1 MDLKIRVMKIKGLLF
16 GLFACA
22 ALAACTND
30 DIVENNGKGEQEK
43 VKANLTLVIGAATN
57 SSRAAD
63 NETGDTT
70 DPGTGVES
78 GVTDAVV
85 LLHKEGKEFAFFLTS
100 EQLNKQGS
108 GTSITYE
115 PQLTVA
121 ESGNYGVI
129 VILNPCQEI
138 KTAINSFIGDGTLP
152 SGKESMYDY
161 ITSYEVKATT
171 GDNPTSAIATDN
183 KFMMVNKV
191 AVAANVVS
199 NEKDKPSTAS
209 VDVERVVSKIT
220 YMPTQTNNL
229 YKVED
234 TTVKYTVTTTDGWRV
249 ENNIATY
256 MTGMACGTL
265 EGSAIYEHKGVY
277 YTSTGTQHPAANDN
291 PAATLFERTS
301 DVNPEAIKWTTT
313 NENTT
318 RNWFVKLDK
327 VALVNLSNSVY
338 AVRRRATAD
347 TWNSPTFFGTL
358 SSSEYLMDP
367 NTLVK
372 NNGETEYAD
381 YFYNVA
387 SAVKQVQVTNM
398 SDQETDDFKSYFKDL
413 PTVAD
418 EDKVGTTL
426 AYCFENIVKKAN
438 QNGNYVTGV
447 IFRGQICN
455 ADGTS
460 YNNNVYKYKGKYY
473 LSLAEAAANN
483 GKSVTEVEADT
494 DNLITYESGHC
505 YYCSKDIFHHE
516 GSGTMERAIMRNNA
530 YVLKVTGF
538 KTIGSAEIVFP
549 TDDEQGEDTDK
560 NFYLKLT
567 LTILPWQV
575 RFNNIEF

>member
-1 MDLKIRVMKIKGLLF
+1 MKIKGLLF

-505 YYCSKDIFHHE
+505 YYCSKDIFHHG

-567 LTILPWQV
+567 STILPWQV

>member
-209 VDVERVVSKIT
+209 VYVERVVSKIT

-567 LTILPWQV
+567 STILPWQV

>member
-43 VKANLTLVIGAATN
+43 VKGNLTLVIGAATN

-115 PQLTVA
+115 PQLKVA

-138 KTAINSFIGDGTLP
+138 KTAINAFINNSALP
-152 SGKESMYDY
+152 TGKNNMYDY

-183 KFMMVNKV
+183 NFMMVNKV
-191 AVAANVVS
+191 AVTADVFS
-199 NEKDKPSTAS
+199 NQAGSPSTAS

-229 YKVED
+229 YEMED
-234 TTVKYTVTTTDGWRV
+234 VTAKYTVTTTSGWRV
-249 ENNIATY
+249 EDNIATY

-265 EGSAIYEHKGVY
+265 NEKNIYEHKGVY
-277 YTSTGTQHPAANDN
+277 YEENGTYSGSTEHQG
-291 PAATLFERTS
+291 
-301 DVNPEAIKWTTT
+301 EALYKKMTGVDQEQIKWKTTQ
-313 NENTT
+313 TT
-318 RNWFVKLDK
+318 GSRNWYVKLDK

-338 AVRRRATAD
+338 AVRHLATENNW
-347 TWNSPTFFGTL
+347 TPSFFGTL
-358 SSSEYLMDP
+358 SSSNYLMDP
-367 NTLVK
+367 NTVTK
-372 NNGETEYAD
+372 NNGGTEYAD

-418 EDKVGTTL
+418 ENNVGTTL

-455 ADGTS
+455 ADGSS
-460 YNNNVYKYKGKYY
+460 YSNNVYKYKGKYY

-483 GKSVTEVEADT
+483 DKSVTEVEADT
-494 DNLITYESGHC
+494 ENLTTYESGHC

-516 GSGTMERAIMRNNA
+516 GSETMERVIMRNNA

-549 TDDEQGEDTDK
+549 TGDDQGEDTDK

-567 LTILPWQV
+567 STILPWQV

>member
-1 MDLKIRVMKIKGLLF
+1 MKIKGLLF

-313 NENTT
+313 NENTI

-567 LTILPWQV
+567 STILPWQV

>member
-1 MDLKIRVMKIKGLLF
+1 MKIKGLLF

-63 NETGDTT
+63 NEAGDAI
-70 DPGTGVES
+70 DPGTGGES

-85 LLHKEGKEFAFFLTS
+85 LLHKEDKEFAFFLTS
-100 EQLNKQGS
+100 EQLNQQGS
-108 GTSITYE
+108 GSSITYE

-138 KTAINSFIGDGTLP
+138 KTAINSFIGNGTLP

-171 GDNPTSAIATDN
+171 GDNPTSVIATDN

-199 NEKDKPSTAS
+199 NQAGTPSTTS

-220 YMPTQTNNL
+220 YMPTQDNNL

-234 TTVKYTVTTTDGWRV
+234 VTAKYTVTTASGWRV
-249 ENNIATY
+249 EDNIATY

-265 EGSAIYEHKGVY
+265 NGKNIYEHKGVY
-277 YTSTGTQHPAANDN
+277 YEENGTYSGSAEHKGETLYKKMTGVDQ
-291 PAATLFERTS
+291 EQ
-301 DVNPEAIKWTTT
+301 IKWKTTQ
-313 NENTT
+313 TT
-318 RNWFVKLDK
+318 GSRNWYVKLDK

-338 AVRRRATAD
+338 AVRHLATESNWD
-347 TWNSPTFFGTL
+347 PSFFGTL
-358 SSSEYLMDP
+358 SSSNYLMDP
-367 NTLVK
+367 NTVAK
-372 NNGETEYAD
+372 NNGGTEYAD

-387 SAVKQVQVTNM
+387 NAVKQVQVTNI
-398 SDQETDDFKSYFKDL
+398 SDEETDAFKSYFKGL

-455 ADGTS
+455 EDGTS

-567 LTILPWQV
+567 STILPWQV

>member
-1 MDLKIRVMKIKGLLF
+1 MKIKGLLF

-234 TTVKYTVTTTDGWRV
+234 TTGKYTVTTTYGWRV
-249 ENNIATY
+249 ENNIVTY

-567 LTILPWQV
+567 STILPWQV

>member
-1 MDLKIRVMKIKGLLF
+1 MKIKGLLF

-63 NETGDTT
+63 NEAGDAI
-70 DPGTGVES
+70 DPGTGGES

-85 LLHKEGKEFAFFLTS
+85 LLHKEDKEFAFFLTS
-100 EQLNKQGS
+100 EQLNQQGS
-108 GTSITYE
+108 GSSITYE

-138 KTAINSFIGDGTLP
+138 KTAINAFINNSALP
-152 SGKESMYDY
+152 TGKNNMYDY

-183 KFMMVNKV
+183 NFMMVNKV

-199 NEKDKPSTAS
+199 NQAGTPSTTS

-220 YMPTQTNNL
+220 YMPTQDNNL

-234 TTVKYTVTTTDGWRV
+234 ETAKYTVTTTSGWRV
-249 ENNIATY
+249 EDNIATY

-265 EGSAIYEHKGVY
+265 NGKNIYEHKGVY
-277 YTSTGTQHPAANDN
+277 YEENGTYSGSAEHKGE
-291 PAATLFERTS
+291 TLYKKMIEV
-301 DVNPEAIKWTTT
+301 DQEQIKWETTQ
-313 NENTT
+313 TT
-318 RNWFVKLDK
+318 GSRNWYVKLDK

-338 AVRRRATAD
+338 AVRHLATESNWD
-347 TWNSPTFFGTL
+347 PSFFGTL
-358 SSSEYLMDP
+358 SSSNYLMDP
-367 NTLVK
+367 NTVAK
-372 NNGETEYAD
+372 NNGGTNYAD

-387 SAVKQVQVTNM
+387 SAVKQVQVTNI
-398 SDQETDDFKSYFKDL
+398 SDEETDDFKSYFKGL
-413 PTVAD
+413 PTVVD

-455 ADGTS
+455 VDGSS
-460 YNNNVYKYKGKYY
+460 YNNNVYKYKGKFY

-516 GSGTMERAIMRNNA
+516 GSETMERVIMRNNA

-538 KTIGSAEIVFP
+538 ASIGSAEIVFP
-549 TDDEQGEDTDK
+549 TGEDQGEDTDK

-567 LTILPWQV
+567 STILPWQV

>member
-1 MDLKIRVMKIKGLLF
+1 M
-16 GLFACA
+16 
-22 ALAACTND
+22 
-30 DIVENNGKGEQEK
+30 
-43 VKANLTLVIGAATN
+43 
-57 SSRAAD
+57 
-63 NETGDTT
+63 
-70 DPGTGVES
+70 
-78 GVTDAVV
+78 
-85 LLHKEGKEFAFFLTS
+85 
-100 EQLNKQGS
+100 
-108 GTSITYE
+108 
-115 PQLTVA
+115 
-121 ESGNYGVI
+121 
-129 VILNPCQEI
+129 ILNPCQEI
-138 KTAINSFIGDGTLP
+138 KTAINSFIGNGTLP

-171 GDNPTSAIATDN
+171 GDNPTSVIATDN

-199 NEKDKPSTAS
+199 NQAGTPSTTS

-220 YMPTQTNNL
+220 YMPTQDNNL

-301 DVNPEAIKWTTT
+301 VANPKAIKWTTT
-313 NENTT
+313 SDNTI
-318 RNWFVKLDK
+318 RNWYVKLDK

-338 AVRRRATAD
+338 AVRHRATTE
-347 TWNSPTFFGTL
+347 TWNTPTFFGAL
-358 SSSEYLMDP
+358 SSTEYLMDP
-367 NTLVK
+367 NTAVK
-372 NNGETEYAD
+372 NAGGTEYAD

-387 SAVKQVQVTNM
+387 NAVKQVQVTNI
-398 SDQETDDFKSYFKDL
+398 SDEETDAFKSYFKGL

-418 EDKVGTTL
+418 EDNVGTTL

-567 LTILPWQV
+567 STILPWQV

>member
-63 NETGDTT
+63 NEAGDAI
-70 DPGTGVES
+70 DPGTGGES

-85 LLHKEGKEFAFFLTS
+85 LLHKEDKEFAFFLTS
-100 EQLNKQGS
+100 EQLNQQGS
-108 GTSITYE
+108 GSSITYE

-138 KTAINSFIGDGTLP
+138 KTAINSFIGNGTLP

-171 GDNPTSAIATDN
+171 GDNPTSVIATDN

-199 NEKDKPSTAS
+199 NQAGTPSTTS

-220 YMPTQTNNL
+220 YMPTQDNNL

-234 TTVKYTVTTTDGWRV
+234 VTAKYTVTTASGWRV
-249 ENNIATY
+249 EDNIATY

-265 EGSAIYEHKGVY
+265 NGKNIYEHKGVY
-277 YTSTGTQHPAANDN
+277 YEENGTYSGSAEHKGETLYKKMTGVDQ
-291 PAATLFERTS
+291 EQ
-301 DVNPEAIKWTTT
+301 IKWETTQ
-313 NENTT
+313 TT
-318 RNWFVKLDK
+318 GSRNWYVKLDK

-338 AVRRRATAD
+338 AVRHLATESNWD
-347 TWNSPTFFGTL
+347 PSFFGTL
-358 SSSEYLMDP
+358 SSSNYLMDP
-367 NTLVK
+367 NTVAK
-372 NNGETEYAD
+372 NNGGTEYAD

-387 SAVKQVQVTNM
+387 NAVKQVQVTNI
-398 SDQETDDFKSYFKDL
+398 SDEETDAFKSYFKGL

-455 ADGTS
+455 EDGTS

-567 LTILPWQV
+567 STILSWQV

>member
-1 MDLKIRVMKIKGLLF
+1 MKIKGLLF

-63 NETGDTT
+63 NETGDAT
-70 DPGTGVES
+70 DPGTGGES

-115 PQLTVA
+115 LQLKVA

-129 VILNPCQEI
+129 VILNPCQDI
-138 KTAINSFIGDGTLP
+138 KNAINAFIGNGTLP
-152 SGKESMYDY
+152 SSKESMYDY
-161 ITSYEVKATT
+161 ITSYEVKAAT

-183 KFMMVNKV
+183 NFMMVNKV

-199 NEKDKPSTAS
+199 NQAGTPSTTS

-220 YMPTQTNNL
+220 YMPTQDNNL

-234 TTVKYTVTTTDGWRV
+234 ETAKYTVTTTSGWRV
-249 ENNIATY
+249 EDNIATY

-265 EGSAIYEHKGVY
+265 NGKNIYEHKGVY
-277 YTSTGTQHPAANDN
+277 YEENGTYSGSAEHQGEALYKKMTGVDQ
-291 PAATLFERTS
+291 EQ
-301 DVNPEAIKWTTT
+301 IKWKTTQ
-313 NENTT
+313 TT
-318 RNWFVKLDK
+318 GSRNWYVKLDK

-338 AVRRRATAD
+338 AVRHLATESNWD
-347 TWNSPTFFGTL
+347 PSFFGTL
-358 SSSEYLMDP
+358 SSSNYLMDP
-367 NTLVK
+367 NTVAK
-372 NNGETEYAD
+372 NNGGTNYAD

-387 SAVKQVQVTNM
+387 SAVKQVQVTNI
-398 SDQETDDFKSYFKDL
+398 SGEETDAFKSYFKDL

-418 EDKVGTTL
+418 ENNVGTTL

-455 ADGTS
+455 EDGSS
-460 YNNNVYKYKGKYY
+460 YNNNVYKYKGKFY

-494 DNLITYESGHC
+494 ENLTTYESGHC

-516 GSGTMERAIMRNNA
+516 GSGTMERAIVRNNA

-538 KTIGSAEIVFP
+538 ASIGSAEIVFP
-549 TDDEQGEDTDK
+549 TGDEQGEDTDK

-567 LTILPWQV
+567 STILPWQV

>member
-1 MDLKIRVMKIKGLLF
+1 MKIKGLLF

-549 TDDEQGEDTDK
+549 TDDEQGEDTDE

-567 LTILPWQV
+567 STILPWQV

>member
-1 MDLKIRVMKIKGLLF
+1 MKIKGLLF

-199 NEKDKPSTAS
+199 NEKDTPSTAS

-567 LTILPWQV
+567 STILPWQV

>member
-1 MDLKIRVMKIKGLLF
+1 MKIKGLLF

-338 AVRRRATAD
+338 AVRRCATAD

-549 TDDEQGEDTDK
+549 TDDEQGEDTDE

-567 LTILPWQV
+567 STILPWQV

>member
-1 MDLKIRVMKIKGLLF
+1 MKIKGLLF

-549 TDDEQGEDTDK
+549 PDDEQGEDTDK

-567 LTILPWQV
+567 STILPWQV

>member
-63 NETGDTT
+63 NETGDAT
-70 DPGTGVES
+70 DPGTGGES

-115 PQLTVA
+115 PQLKVA

-129 VILNPCQEI
+129 VILNPCQDI
-138 KTAINSFIGDGTLP
+138 KNAINAFIGNGTLP
-152 SGKESMYDY
+152 SSKESMYDY

-183 KFMMVNKV
+183 NFMMVNKV

-199 NEKDKPSTAS
+199 NQAGTPSTTS

-220 YMPTQTNNL
+220 YMPTQDNNL

-234 TTVKYTVTTTDGWRV
+234 ETAKYTVTTTSGWRV
-249 ENNIATY
+249 EDNIATY

-265 EGSAIYEHKGVY
+265 NGKNIYEHKGVY
-277 YTSTGTQHPAANDN
+277 YEENGTYSGSAEHQGEALYKKMTGVDQ
-291 PAATLFERTS
+291 EQ
-301 DVNPEAIKWTTT
+301 IKWKTTQ
-313 NENTT
+313 TT
-318 RNWFVKLDK
+318 GSRNWYVKLDK

-338 AVRRRATAD
+338 AVRHLATESNWD
-347 TWNSPTFFGTL
+347 PSFFGTL
-358 SSSEYLMDP
+358 SSSNYLMDP
-367 NTLVK
+367 NTVAK
-372 NNGETEYAD
+372 NNGGTNYAD

-387 SAVKQVQVTNM
+387 SAVKQVQVTNI
-398 SDQETDDFKSYFKDL
+398 SGEETDAFKSYFKDL

-418 EDKVGTTL
+418 ENNVGTTL

-455 ADGTS
+455 EDGSS
-460 YNNNVYKYKGKYY
+460 YNNNVYKYKGKFY

-538 KTIGSAEIVFP
+538 ASIGSAEIVFP
-549 TDDEQGEDTDK
+549 TGDEQGEDTDK

-567 LTILPWQV
+567 STILPWQV

>member
-1 MDLKIRVMKIKGLLF
+1 MKIKGLLL
-16 GLFACA
+16 GMFACA

-63 NETGDTT
+63 NEAGDAI
-70 DPGTGVES
+70 DPGTGGES

-85 LLHKEGKEFAFFLTS
+85 LLHKEDKEFAFFLTS
-100 EQLNKQGS
+100 EQLNQQGS
-108 GTSITYE
+108 GSSITYE

-138 KTAINSFIGDGTLP
+138 KTAINAFINNSALP
-152 SGKESMYDY
+152 TGKNNMYDY

-183 KFMMVNKV
+183 NFMMVNKV

-199 NEKDKPSTAS
+199 NQAGTPSTTS

-220 YMPTQTNNL
+220 YMPTQDNNL

-234 TTVKYTVTTTDGWRV
+234 ETAKYTVTTTSGWRV
-249 ENNIATY
+249 EDNIATY

-265 EGSAIYEHKGVY
+265 NGKNIYEHKGVY
-277 YTSTGTQHPAANDN
+277 YEENGTYSGSAEHQGEALYKKMTGVDQ
-291 PAATLFERTS
+291 EQ
-301 DVNPEAIKWTTT
+301 IKWKTTQ
-313 NENTT
+313 TT
-318 RNWFVKLDK
+318 GSRNWYVKLDK

-338 AVRRRATAD
+338 AVRHLATESNWD
-347 TWNSPTFFGTL
+347 PSFFGTL
-358 SSSEYLMDP
+358 SSSNYLMDP
-367 NTLVK
+367 NTVAK
-372 NNGETEYAD
+372 NNGGTNYAD

-387 SAVKQVQVTNM
+387 SAVKQVQVTNI
-398 SDQETDDFKSYFKDL
+398 SDEETDAFKSYFKDL

-418 EDKVGTTL
+418 EDNVGTTL

-455 ADGTS
+455 ADGSS

-494 DNLITYESGHC
+494 DNLTTYESGHC

-516 GSGTMERAIMRNNA
+516 GSETMERVIMRNNA

-549 TDDEQGEDTDK
+549 TGEDQGEDTDK

-567 LTILPWQV
+567 STILPWQV

>member
-1 MDLKIRVMKIKGLLF
+1 MKIKGLLL
-16 GLFACA
+16 GMFACA
-22 ALAACTND
+22 ALVACTND

-63 NETGDTT
+63 NEAGDAI
-70 DPGTGVES
+70 DPGTGGES

-85 LLHKEGKEFAFFLTS
+85 LLHKEDKEFAFFLTS
-100 EQLNKQGS
+100 EQLNQQGS
-108 GTSITYE
+108 GSSITYE

-138 KTAINSFIGDGTLP
+138 KTAINAFINNSALP
-152 SGKESMYDY
+152 TGKNNMYDY
-161 ITSYEVKATT
+161 ITSYEVKAST

-183 KFMMVNKV
+183 NFMMVNKV

-199 NEKDKPSTAS
+199 NQAGTPSTTS

-220 YMPTQTNNL
+220 YMPTQDNNL

-234 TTVKYTVTTTDGWRV
+234 ETAKYTVTTTSGWRV
-249 ENNIATY
+249 EDNIATY

-265 EGSAIYEHKGVY
+265 NGKNIYEHKGVY
-277 YTSTGTQHPAANDN
+277 YEENGTYSGSAEHQGEALYKKMTGVDQ
-291 PAATLFERTS
+291 EQ
-301 DVNPEAIKWTTT
+301 IKWKTTQ
-313 NENTT
+313 TT
-318 RNWFVKLDK
+318 GSRNWYVKLDK

-338 AVRRRATAD
+338 AVRHLATESNWD
-347 TWNSPTFFGTL
+347 PSFFGTL
-358 SSSEYLMDP
+358 SSSNYLMDP
-367 NTLVK
+367 NTVAK
-372 NNGETEYAD
+372 NNGGTNYAD

-387 SAVKQVQVTNM
+387 SAVKQVQVTNI
-398 SDQETDDFKSYFKDL
+398 SDEETDAFKSYFKDL

-418 EDKVGTTL
+418 EDNVGTTL

-455 ADGTS
+455 ADGSS

-494 DNLITYESGHC
+494 DNLTTYESGHC

-516 GSGTMERAIMRNNA
+516 GSETMERVIMRNNA

-549 TDDEQGEDTDK
+549 TGEDQGEDTDK

-567 LTILPWQV
+567 STILPWQV

>member
-1 MDLKIRVMKIKGLLF
+1 MKIKGLLF

-256 MTGMACGTL
+256 LTGMACGTL

-567 LTILPWQV
+567 STILPWQV

>member
-1 MDLKIRVMKIKGLLF
+1 MKIKGLLF

-63 NETGDTT
+63 NEAGDAI
-70 DPGTGVES
+70 DPGTGGES

-85 LLHKEGKEFAFFLTS
+85 LLHKEDKEFAFFLTS
-100 EQLNKQGS
+100 EQLNQQGS
-108 GTSITYE
+108 GSSITYE

-138 KTAINSFIGDGTLP
+138 KTAINAFINNSALP
-152 SGKESMYDY
+152 TGKNNMYDY
-161 ITSYEVKATT
+161 ITSYEVKAST

-183 KFMMVNKV
+183 NFMMVNKV

-199 NEKDKPSTAS
+199 NQAGTPSTTS

-220 YMPTQTNNL
+220 YMPTQDNNL

-234 TTVKYTVTTTDGWRV
+234 VTAKYTVTTASGWRV
-249 ENNIATY
+249 EDNIATY

-265 EGSAIYEHKGVY
+265 NGKNIYEHKGVY
-277 YTSTGTQHPAANDN
+277 YEENGTYSGSAEHKGETLYKKMTGVDQ
-291 PAATLFERTS
+291 EQ
-301 DVNPEAIKWTTT
+301 IKWKITQTTGS
-313 NENTT
+313 
-318 RNWFVKLDK
+318 RNWYVKLDK

-338 AVRRRATAD
+338 AVRHLATESNWD
-347 TWNSPTFFGTL
+347 PSFFGTL
-358 SSSEYLMDP
+358 SSSNYLMDP
-367 NTLVK
+367 NTVAK
-372 NNGETEYAD
+372 NNGGTEYAD

-387 SAVKQVQVTNM
+387 NAVKQVQVTNI
-398 SDQETDDFKSYFKDL
+398 SDEETDAFKSYFKGL

-455 ADGTS
+455 EDGTS

-494 DNLITYESGHC
+494 DNLTTYESGHC

-516 GSGTMERAIMRNNA
+516 GSETMERVIMRNNA

-549 TDDEQGEDTDK
+549 TGEDQGEDTDK

-567 LTILPWQV
+567 STILPWQV

>member
-1 MDLKIRVMKIKGLLF
+1 MKIKGLLF

-85 LLHKEGKEFAFFLTS
+85 LLHKEDKEFAFFLTS
-100 EQLNKQGS
+100 EQLNQQGS
-108 GTSITYE
+108 GSSITYE

-129 VILNPCQEI
+129 VILNPCQDI
-138 KTAINSFIGDGTLP
+138 KNAINAFISNSVLP
-152 SGKESMYDY
+152 TGKNNMYDY

-183 KFMMVNKV
+183 NFMMVNKV

-199 NEKDKPSTAS
+199 NQAGTPSTTS

-220 YMPTQTNNL
+220 YMPTQDNNL

-234 TTVKYTVTTTDGWRV
+234 VTAKYTVTTASGWRV
-249 ENNIATY
+249 EDNIATY

-265 EGSAIYEHKGVY
+265 NGKNIYEHKGVY
-277 YTSTGTQHPAANDN
+277 YEENGTYSGSAEHQGEALYKKMTGVDQ
-291 PAATLFERTS
+291 EQ
-301 DVNPEAIKWTTT
+301 IKWKTTQT
-313 NENTT
+313 TGT
-318 RNWFVKLDK
+318 RNWYVKLDK

-338 AVRRRATAD
+338 AVRHLATENNW
-347 TWNSPTFFGTL
+347 TPSFFGTL
-358 SSSEYLMDP
+358 SSSNYLMDP
-367 NTLVK
+367 NTVTK
-372 NNGETEYAD
+372 NSGGTNYAD
-381 YFYNVA
+381 YFYNIA
-387 SAVKQVQVTNM
+387 STVKQVQVTNM

-418 EDKVGTTL
+418 ENNVGTTL

-455 ADGTS
+455 VDGSS
-460 YNNNVYKYKGKYY
+460 YNNNVYKYKGKFY

-494 DNLITYESGHC
+494 DNLTTYKSGHC

-516 GSGTMERAIMRNNA
+516 GSETMERVIMRNNA

-538 KTIGSAEIVFP
+538 ASIGSAEIVFP
-549 TDDEQGEDTDK
+549 TGEDQGEDTDK

-567 LTILPWQV
+567 STILPWQV

>member
-1 MDLKIRVMKIKGLLF
+1 MKIKGLLF

-455 ADGTS
+455 ADGSS

-494 DNLITYESGHC
+494 DNLTTYESGHC

-516 GSGTMERAIMRNNA
+516 GSETMERVIMRNNA

-549 TDDEQGEDTDK
+549 TGEDQGEDTDK

-567 LTILPWQV
+567 STILPWQV

>member
-1 MDLKIRVMKIKGLLF
+1 MKIKGLLF

-70 DPGTGVES
+70 DPSTGVES

-455 ADGTS
+455 ADSTS

-567 LTILPWQV
+567 STILSWQV

>member
-1 MDLKIRVMKIKGLLF
+1 MKIKGLLF

-115 PQLTVA
+115 PQLKVA

-129 VILNPCQEI
+129 VILNPCQDI
-138 KTAINSFIGDGTLP
+138 KNAINAFIGNGTLP
-152 SGKESMYDY
+152 SSKESMYDY
-161 ITSYEVKATT
+161 ITSYEVKAAT

-567 LTILPWQV
+567 STILPWQV

>member
-1 MDLKIRVMKIKGLLF
+1 MKIKGLLF

-57 SSRAAD
+57 SSRVAD
-63 NETGDTT
+63 NEVGDAT
-70 DPGTGVES
+70 DPGTGGES

-100 EQLNKQGS
+100 EQLNQQGS
-108 GTSITYE
+108 GSSITYE

-138 KTAINSFIGDGTLP
+138 KTAINAFIGNGTLP
-152 SGKESMYDY
+152 SSKESMYDY

-171 GDNPTSAIATDN
+171 GDNPTSVIATAN
-183 KFMMVNKV
+183 NFMMVNKV

-199 NEKDKPSTAS
+199 NQAGTPSTTS

-229 YKVED
+229 YRMED
-234 TTVKYTVTTTDGWRV
+234 ETAKYTVTTTSGWRV
-249 ENNIATY
+249 EDNIATY

-265 EGSAIYEHKGVY
+265 NEKNIYEHKGVY
-277 YTSTGTQHPAANDN
+277 YEEDGTYSGSTEHQG
-291 PAATLFERTS
+291 
-301 DVNPEAIKWTTT
+301 EALYKKMTGVDQDQIKWKT
-313 NENTT
+313 EKAAGT
-318 RNWFVKLDK
+318 RNWYVKLDK

-338 AVRRRATAD
+338 AVRHLATESNW
-347 TWNSPTFFGTL
+347 TPSFFGTL
-358 SSSEYLMDP
+358 SSSNYLMDP
-367 NTLVK
+367 NTVTK
-372 NNGETEYAD
+372 NDGGTNYAD

-387 SAVKQVQVTNM
+387 TIVKGVQIDNKKEDATEF
-398 SDQETDDFKSYFKDL
+398 DKYFKEL
-413 PTVAD
+413 PIESTS
-418 EDKVGTTL
+418 ETVGTTL

-455 ADGTS
+455 ADGSS

-494 DNLITYESGHC
+494 DNLTTYESGHC

-516 GSGTMERAIMRNNA
+516 GSETMERVIMRNNA

-549 TDDEQGEDTDK
+549 TGEDQGEDTDK

-567 LTILPWQV
+567 STILPWQV

>member
-1 MDLKIRVMKIKGLLF
+1 MKIKGLLF

-108 GTSITYE
+108 GTGITYE

-567 LTILPWQV
+567 STILPWQV

>member
-1 MDLKIRVMKIKGLLF
+1 MKIKGLLF

-100 EQLNKQGS
+100 EQLNQQGS

-138 KTAINSFIGDGTLP
+138 KTAINTFIGNGTLP

-199 NEKDKPSTAS
+199 NQAGTPSTTS

-229 YKVED
+229 YRMED
-234 TTVKYTVTTTDGWRV
+234 ETAKYTVTTTSGWRV
-249 ENNIATY
+249 EDNIATY

-265 EGSAIYEHKGVY
+265 NGKNIYEHKGVY
-277 YTSTGTQHPAANDN
+277 YEENGTYSGSTEHQGEVLYKKMTGVDQ
-291 PAATLFERTS
+291 EQ
-301 DVNPEAIKWTTT
+301 IKWKTTQ
-313 NENTT
+313 TT
-318 RNWFVKLDK
+318 GSRNWYVKLDK

-338 AVRRRATAD
+338 AVRHLATENNW
-347 TWNSPTFFGTL
+347 TPSFFGTL
-358 SSSEYLMDP
+358 SSSNYLMDP
-367 NTLVK
+367 NTVTK
-372 NNGETEYAD
+372 NNGGTEYAD

-418 EDKVGTTL
+418 EDNVGTTL

-455 ADGTS
+455 EDGSS
-460 YNNNVYKYKGKYY
+460 YNNNVYKYKGKFY

-483 GKSVTEVEADT
+483 DKSVTEVEADT
-494 DNLITYESGHC
+494 ENLTTYESGHC
-505 YYCSKDIFHHE
+505 YYCSKDIFHHKE
-516 GSGTMERAIMRNNA
+516 SATMERAIMRNNA

-538 KTIGSAEIVFP
+538 ASIGSAEIVFP
-549 TDDEQGEDTDK
+549 TGDEQGEDTDK

-567 LTILPWQV
+567 STILSWQV

>member
-1 MDLKIRVMKIKGLLF
+1 MKIKGLLF

-530 YVLKVTGF
+530 FVLKVTGF

-567 LTILPWQV
+567 STILPWQV

>member
-1 MDLKIRVMKIKGLLF
+1 MKIKGLLF

-63 NETGDTT
+63 NEAGDAIE
-70 DPGTGVES
+70 PGTGGES

-85 LLHKEGKEFAFFLTS
+85 LLHKEDKEFAFFLTS
-100 EQLNKQGS
+100 EQLNQQGS
-108 GTSITYE
+108 GSSITYE

-138 KTAINSFIGDGTLP
+138 KTAINSFIGNGTLP

-171 GDNPTSAIATDN
+171 GDNPTSVIATDN

-199 NEKDKPSTAS
+199 NQAGTPSTTS

-220 YMPTQTNNL
+220 YMPTQDNNL

-234 TTVKYTVTTTDGWRV
+234 VTAKYTVTTASGWRV
-249 ENNIATY
+249 EDNIATY

-265 EGSAIYEHKGVY
+265 NGKNIYEHKGVY
-277 YTSTGTQHPAANDN
+277 YEENGTYSGSAEHKGE
-291 PAATLFERTS
+291 TLYKKMIGVDQEQ
-301 DVNPEAIKWTTT
+301 IKWKTTQ
-313 NENTT
+313 TT
-318 RNWFVKLDK
+318 GSRNWYVKLDK

-338 AVRRRATAD
+338 AVRHLATESNWD
-347 TWNSPTFFGTL
+347 PSFFGTL
-358 SSSEYLMDP
+358 SSSNYLMDP
-367 NTLVK
+367 NTVAK
-372 NNGETEYAD
+372 NNGGTEYAD

-387 SAVKQVQVTNM
+387 NAVKQVQVTNI
-398 SDQETDDFKSYFKDL
+398 SDEETDAFKSYFKGL

-418 EDKVGTTL
+418 EDNVGTTL

-455 ADGTS
+455 EDGTS

-549 TDDEQGEDTDK
+549 TDDDQGEDTDK

-567 LTILPWQV
+567 STILPWQV

>member
-455 ADGTS
+455 ADSTS

-560 NFYLKLT
+560 NFYLKLK
-567 LTILPWQV
+567 
-575 RFNNIEF
+575 

>member
-1 MDLKIRVMKIKGLLF
+1 MKIKGLLL
-16 GLFACA
+16 GMFACA
-22 ALAACTND
+22 ALVACTND

-63 NETGDTT
+63 NEAGDAI
-70 DPGTGVES
+70 DPGTGGES

-85 LLHKEGKEFAFFLTS
+85 LLHKEDKEFAFFLTS
-100 EQLNKQGS
+100 EQLNQQGS
-108 GTSITYE
+108 GSSITYE

-138 KTAINSFIGDGTLP
+138 KTAINAFINNSALP
-152 SGKESMYDY
+152 TGKNNMYDY

-183 KFMMVNKV
+183 NFMMVNKV

-199 NEKDKPSTAS
+199 NQAGTPSTTS

-220 YMPTQTNNL
+220 YMPTQDNNL

-234 TTVKYTVTTTDGWRV
+234 ETAKYTVTTTSGWRV
-249 ENNIATY
+249 EDNIATY

-265 EGSAIYEHKGVY
+265 NGKNIYEHKGVY
-277 YTSTGTQHPAANDN
+277 YEENGTYSGSAEHQGEALYKKMTGVDQ
-291 PAATLFERTS
+291 EQ
-301 DVNPEAIKWTTT
+301 IKWKTTQ
-313 NENTT
+313 TT
-318 RNWFVKLDK
+318 GSRNWYVKLDK

-338 AVRRRATAD
+338 AVRHLATESNWD
-347 TWNSPTFFGTL
+347 PSFFGTL
-358 SSSEYLMDP
+358 SSSNYLMDP
-367 NTLVK
+367 NTVAK
-372 NNGETEYAD
+372 NNGGTNYAD

-387 SAVKQVQVTNM
+387 SAVKQVQVTNI
-398 SDQETDDFKSYFKDL
+398 SDEETDAFKSYFKDL

-418 EDKVGTTL
+418 EDNVGTTL

-455 ADGTS
+455 ADGSS

-494 DNLITYESGHC
+494 DNLTTYESGHC

-516 GSGTMERAIMRNNA
+516 GSETMERVIMRNNA

-549 TDDEQGEDTDK
+549 TGEDQGEDTDK

-567 LTILPWQV
+567 STILPWQV

>member
-1 MDLKIRVMKIKGLLF
+1 MKIKGLLF

-63 NETGDTT
+63 NETGDTI

-567 LTILPWQV
+567 STILPWQV

>member
-1 MDLKIRVMKIKGLLF
+1 MKIKGLLF

-85 LLHKEGKEFAFFLTS
+85 LLHKEDKEFAFFLTS

-277 YTSTGTQHPAANDN
+277 YTSTGTQHPEANDN

-338 AVRRRATAD
+338 AVRHRATAD

-413 PTVAD
+413 PTAAD

-494 DNLITYESGHC
+494 DNLTTYESGHC

-549 TDDEQGEDTDK
+549 TGEDQGEDTDK

-567 LTILPWQV
+567 STILPWQV

>member
-1 MDLKIRVMKIKGLLF
+1 MKIKGLLF

-63 NETGDTT
+63 NETGDTI

-209 VDVERVVSKIT
+209 VDVKRVVSKIT

-567 LTILPWQV
+567 STILPWQV

>member
-30 DIVENNGKGEQEK
+30 DIVENNDKGEQEK

-277 YTSTGTQHPAANDN
+277 YTSTGTQHPEANDN

-483 GKSVTEVEADT
+483 DKSVTEVEADT

-567 LTILPWQV
+567 STILPWQV

>member
-1 MDLKIRVMKIKGLLF
+1 MKIKGLLL
-16 GLFACA
+16 GMFACA
-22 ALAACTND
+22 ALVACTND

-63 NETGDTT
+63 NEAGDAI
-70 DPGTGVES
+70 DPGTGGES

-85 LLHKEGKEFAFFLTS
+85 LLHKEDKEFAFFLTS
-100 EQLNKQGS
+100 EQLNQQGS
-108 GTSITYE
+108 GSSITYE

-138 KTAINSFIGDGTLP
+138 KTAINAFINNSALP
-152 SGKESMYDY
+152 TGKNNMYDY

-183 KFMMVNKV
+183 NFMMVNKV

-199 NEKDKPSTAS
+199 NQAGTPSTTS

-220 YMPTQTNNL
+220 YMPTQDNNL

-234 TTVKYTVTTTDGWRV
+234 ETAKYTVTTTSGWRV
-249 ENNIATY
+249 EDNIATY

-265 EGSAIYEHKGVY
+265 NGKNIYEHKGVY
-277 YTSTGTQHPAANDN
+277 YEENGTYSGSVEHQGEALYKKMTGVDQ
-291 PAATLFERTS
+291 EQ
-301 DVNPEAIKWTTT
+301 IKWKTTQ
-313 NENTT
+313 TT
-318 RNWFVKLDK
+318 GSRNWYVKLDK

-338 AVRRRATAD
+338 AVRHLATESNWD
-347 TWNSPTFFGTL
+347 PSFFGTL
-358 SSSEYLMDP
+358 SSSNYLMDP
-367 NTLVK
+367 NTVAK
-372 NNGETEYAD
+372 NNGGTNYAD

-387 SAVKQVQVTNM
+387 SAVKQVQVTNI
-398 SDQETDDFKSYFKDL
+398 SDEETDAFKSYFKDL

-418 EDKVGTTL
+418 EDNVGTTL

-455 ADGTS
+455 ADGSS

-494 DNLITYESGHC
+494 DNLTTYESGHC

-516 GSGTMERAIMRNNA
+516 GSETMERVIMRNNA

-549 TDDEQGEDTDK
+549 TGEDQGEDTDK

-567 LTILPWQV
+567 STILPWQV

>member
-1 MDLKIRVMKIKGLLF
+1 MKIKGLLF

-63 NETGDTT
+63 NEAGDAI
-70 DPGTGVES
+70 DPGTGGES

-85 LLHKEGKEFAFFLTS
+85 LLHKEDKEFAFFLTS
-100 EQLNKQGS
+100 EQLNQQGS
-108 GTSITYE
+108 GSSITYE

-138 KTAINSFIGDGTLP
+138 KTAINAFINNSALP
-152 SGKESMYDY
+152 TGKNNMYDY

-183 KFMMVNKV
+183 NFMMVNKV

-199 NEKDKPSTAS
+199 NQAGTPSTTS

-220 YMPTQTNNL
+220 YMPTQDNNL

-234 TTVKYTVTTTDGWRV
+234 ETAKYTVTTTSGWRV
-249 ENNIATY
+249 EDNIATY

-265 EGSAIYEHKGVY
+265 NGKNIYEHKGVY
-277 YTSTGTQHPAANDN
+277 YEENGTYSGSAEHKGE
-291 PAATLFERTS
+291 TLYKKMIEV
-301 DVNPEAIKWTTT
+301 DQEQIKWETTQ
-313 NENTT
+313 TT
-318 RNWFVKLDK
+318 GSRNWYVKLDK

-338 AVRRRATAD
+338 AVRHLATESNWD
-347 TWNSPTFFGTL
+347 PSFFGTL
-358 SSSEYLMDP
+358 SSSNYLMDP
-367 NTLVK
+367 NTVAK
-372 NNGETEYAD
+372 NNGGTNYAD

-387 SAVKQVQVTNM
+387 SAVKQVQVTNI
-398 SDQETDDFKSYFKDL
+398 SDEETDDFKSYFKGL
-413 PTVAD
+413 PTVVD

-455 ADGTS
+455 VNGSS
-460 YNNNVYKYKGKYY
+460 YNNNVYKYKGKFY

-494 DNLITYESGHC
+494 DNLTTYESGHC

-516 GSGTMERAIMRNNA
+516 GSETMERVIMRNNA

-538 KTIGSAEIVFP
+538 ASIGSAEIVFP
-549 TDDEQGEDTDK
+549 TGEDQGEDTDK

-567 LTILPWQV
+567 STILPWQV

>member
-1 MDLKIRVMKIKGLLF
+1 MKIKGLLF

-30 DIVENNGKGEQEK
+30 DIVENNDKGEQEK

-277 YTSTGTQHPAANDN
+277 YTSTGTQHPEANDN

-398 SDQETDDFKSYFKDL
+398 SDQETDDFKSYFKGL

-483 GKSVTEVEADT
+483 DKSVTEVEADT

-567 LTILPWQV
+567 STILPWQV

>member
-455 ADGTS
+455 ADSTS

-567 LTILPWQV
+567 STILSWQV